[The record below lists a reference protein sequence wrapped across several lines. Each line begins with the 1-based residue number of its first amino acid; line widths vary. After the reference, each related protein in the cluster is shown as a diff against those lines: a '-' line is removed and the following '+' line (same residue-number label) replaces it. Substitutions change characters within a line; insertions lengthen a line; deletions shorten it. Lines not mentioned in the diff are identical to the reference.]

1 MTLEA
6 TFSHACCR
14 IFSPNASWSV
24 AACGTG
30 KTSEVME
37 ILQKWDQMGK
47 NMKSPSVLFKNPMI
61 FGIYLFIHS
70 FIHSF
75 IYSFIYLFV
84 YSVRVCMILC
94 VCNRW

>member
-37 ILQKWDQMGK
+37 ILQKWDQMRK
-47 NMKSPSVLFKNPMI
+47 NMIKNPMI
-61 FGIYLFIHS
+61 FGIYLF
-70 FIHSF
+70 FYSF
-75 IYSFIYLFV
+75 IYSFIDLFIYLFI
-84 YSVRVCMILC
+84 CIQC
-94 VCNRW
+94 VCV